1 LRVKLLAQ
9 YRLLF
14 ALLRAN
20 LAITRAT
27 HHMACLVGHA
37 TFGLLTELYSD
48 GSNFCI
54 RTRIGTI
61 FISKS
66 TVSTRMFPLKVVFG
80 FITLGLAL
88 SSHVL
93 TPDFG
98 TVNNLFKMA
107 SNGEVIFMKEFR
119 IVDMNIFEV
128 WVIAVRFHLEGRNYA
143 QSTKILY
150 SEYSLAD

>member
-1 LRVKLLAQ
+1 
-9 YRLLF
+9 
-14 ALLRAN
+14 
-20 LAITRAT
+20 
-27 HHMACLVGHA
+27 M
-37 TFGLLTELYSD
+37 
-48 GSNFCI
+48 
-54 RTRIGTI
+54 
-61 FISKS
+61 
-66 TVSTRMFPLKVVFG
+66 
-80 FITLGLAL
+80 
-88 SSHVL
+88 L

-143 QSTKILY
+143 QSTKISY